1 MRISELKEIFSYKG
15 GVAPTAL
22 HSAVG
27 SESSV
32 RHVKDVA
39 EEVAVTASAA
49 VHKQQLRAAV
59 SNLSLCVDQL
69 GDEVSSSSSPHALV
83 AQAASQGARTAA
95 ATYQLIC
102 ALALE
107 DAVSCC
113 PSFNFNHNCISFF
126 HASF

>member
-69 GDEVSSSSSPHALV
+69 GDEESSSSSPHAFA
-83 AQAASQGARTAA
+83 AQAASQGARAA
-95 ATYQLIC
+95 SATHQLIC
-102 ALALE
+102 TLALE
-107 DAVSCC
+107 DA
-113 PSFNFNHNCISFF
+113 IS
-126 HASF
+126 